1 MSYYTMNKNLR
12 DTIMNPEGMDEILKE
27 FMDIQIQH
35 KKDRDRMKYQ
45 EMINNVIMYID
56 SVNYEKALKYIDNEI
71 IDIKNLDN
79 KNQYTKESLHILKQ
93 KKKEIK
99 KDCN

>member
-56 SVNYEKALKYIDNEI
+56 SVNYEKGSKIY
-71 IDIKNLDN
+71 
-79 KNQYTKESLHILKQ
+79 
-93 KKKEIK
+93 
-99 KDCN
+99 